1 MTKRIMT
8 FLSIASTVCHMK
20 RLMGR
25 VRQGERRCVKSGL
38 IEIAWSG
45 WVEGRLAVGQ
55 QLDKQ

>member
-45 WVEGRLAVGQ
+45 RVDGRLSVGQ
-55 QLDKQ
+55 

>member
-38 IEIAWSG
+38 IDSVERTGRWPSFGRAIAW
-45 WVEGRLAVGQ
+45 
-55 QLDKQ
+55 